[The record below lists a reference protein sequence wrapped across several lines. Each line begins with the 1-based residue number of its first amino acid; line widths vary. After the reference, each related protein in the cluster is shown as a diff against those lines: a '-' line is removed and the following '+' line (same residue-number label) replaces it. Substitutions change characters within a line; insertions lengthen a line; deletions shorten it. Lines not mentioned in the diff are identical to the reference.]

1 MVHESSLRIVERFEA
16 IAPEGASIESALDV
30 DAAELVEKV
39 GGRKVVAPR
48 AVTVGHQHAP
58 VCGDGHHAA
67 LLKRVAGHS
76 ALPVSTAA
84 GPKPP
89 RHHLHGRKAAETAL
103 HFHRL
108 VRGFCGVSENPI
120 KRGVVVGKVTQV
132 VDGAVP
138 DDRQAVSRLGD
149 GSLGLD
155 VVSDLLTA
163 EESTKVPNESKDC
176 GFVCPQAA
184 EPDGFTVAVKNGERL
199 RVSHCGLSKL

>member
-1 MVHESSLRIVERFEA
+1 MIM
-16 IAPEGASIESALDV
+16 
-30 DAAELVEKV
+30 
-39 GGRKVVAPR
+39 
-48 AVTVGHQHAP
+48 
-58 VCGDGHHAA
+58 

-89 RHHLHGRKAAETAL
+89 RHHLHGRKAAKTAL

-132 VDGAVP
+132 VNGAVP

-149 GSLGLD
+149 GSGVALVLLAEGD
-155 VVSDLLTA
+155 VAHS
-163 EESTKVPNESKDC
+163 C
-176 GFVCPQAA
+176 G
-184 EPDGFTVAVKNGERL
+184 GVALV
-199 RVSHCGLSKL
+199 